1 MVANHACQENHEPGS
16 TAASGCRIRLAFR
29 VTNQLRHCLVNLVAQ
44 PPSPTTASQWSQESK
59 HLREHWLNDV
69 VYHGWPREVV
79 EAPARFDETGV
90 IETGKGY
97 RIRKLRYEIVPG
109 FYSAALLYEPQD
121 VQRGSPAILN
131 VNGHVGAPGK
141 SVEYKQKRCIQFAK
155 QGILALNLEWLS
167 FGELSQSGNQHW
179 YGAHLD
185 LVGAH
190 EMGLFYLVM
199 RRGLDYLHNHPLV
212 DRERIGMTGLS
223 GGGWQTILLSSLDP
237 RVKVA
242 IPVAGYQ
249 TLLTRVTVGDSGDIE
264 ENATDLVL
272 GQDYSTL
279 TAMRAPRPTLLIYNA
294 EDTCCYRAPLV
305 KPGVYDA
312 VVPFFKLF
320 GKEKDFQF
328 HQNTDISAHNLGRDN
343 RQQIYRFFTEQFGL
357 PINEK
362 EIPVGR

>member
-1 MVANHACQENHEPGS
+1 
-16 TAASGCRIRLAFR
+16 
-29 VTNQLRHCLVNLVAQ
+29 LRHCLVNLVAQ

-185 LVGAH
+185 PVGAH
-190 EMGLFYLVM
+190 ELYLFYLAT
-199 RRGLDYLHNHPLV
+199 RRGLAGAKRRFTLRP
-212 DRERIGMTGLS
+212 DRRVIIEDQLKGGAKSANVRWGMVTPAVLKKESATCGWLEKGGQRLRLEVRPVFFPKLRPRS
-223 GGGWQTILLSSLDP
+223 FQVGGGKGCDP
-237 RVKVA
+237 
-242 IPVAGYQ
+242 
-249 TLLTRVTVGDSGDIE
+249 
-264 ENATDLVL
+264 
-272 GQDYSTL
+272 
-279 TAMRAPRPTLLIYNA
+279 
-294 EDTCCYRAPLV
+294 
-305 KPGVYDA
+305 
-312 VVPFFKLF
+312 
-320 GKEKDFQF
+320 
-328 HQNTDISAHNLGRDN
+328 
-343 RQQIYRFFTEQFGL
+343 GL
-357 PINEK
+357 PD
-362 EIPVGR
+362 